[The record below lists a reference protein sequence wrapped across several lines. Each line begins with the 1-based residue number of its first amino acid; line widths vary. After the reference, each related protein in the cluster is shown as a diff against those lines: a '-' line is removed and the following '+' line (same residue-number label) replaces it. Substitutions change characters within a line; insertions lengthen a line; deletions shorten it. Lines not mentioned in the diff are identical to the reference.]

1 MVVARYERRRRG
13 RLVAPGVVAR
23 GSHDIKTNQAREAG
37 DRRMISENH
46 TVTVVFRPF
55 GAHGIFSRVL
65 TPGLRPGLLLCRSL
79 RELVAQTAPSLQ
91 GATDH

>member
-1 MVVARYERRRRG
+1 
-13 RLVAPGVVAR
+13 
-23 GSHDIKTNQAREAG
+23 
-37 DRRMISENH
+37 MISENH